1 MRAGYHARYSALLVT
16 FVIAKKEITMKKG
29 THFNGQPM
37 YGQLINLLYKEEIL
51 KFSGNTTEN
60 AT

>member
-1 MRAGYHARYSALLVT
+1 MNN
-16 FVIAKKEITMKKG
+16 G
-29 THFNGQPM
+29 TYFNGQPM
-37 YGQLINLLYKEEIL
+37 YGQHINLLYKEEIL